1 MKKLVIMI
9 ALFGMSFAF
18 NACTDPIDE
27 IQDGF
32 AQENV
37 STVEGDGGNE
47 DDEEGWLGDDGE

>member
-18 NACTDPIDE
+18 NACTDPVDE
-27 IQDGF
+27 IQDDF

-37 STVEGDGGNE
+37 SSVEGDGGNA
-47 DDEEGWLGDDGE
+47 DDEEGDLGDGE

>member
-18 NACTDPIDE
+18 NACTDPVDE

-37 STVEGDGGNE
+37 TSPDDSGSEAEQGPLGDGE
-47 DDEEGWLGDDGE
+47 

>member
-1 MKKLVIMI
+1 MKKLVIII

-18 NACTDPIDE
+18 NACTDPVDE

-37 STVEGDGGNE
+37 TSPEHDGG
-47 DDEEGWLGDDGE
+47 DADADEGPLGDED